1 MVLLSCNQ
9 DNKGLGNNKEFQSYI
24 QTDAGFAVVNNN
36 EATPIYLS
44 DNEHSG
50 VIKIAEKFQQD
61 IERVTN
67 VKPNLI
73 VDKEPTEGVAIIV
86 GTIGQSKLIDKL
98 ISDKKI

>member
-1 MVLLSCNQ
+1 MKSNQFFLFLISMVLLSCNQ

-50 VIKIAEKFQQD
+50 VIK
-61 IERVTN
+61 
-67 VKPNLI
+67 
-73 VDKEPTEGVAIIV
+73 
-86 GTIGQSKLIDKL
+86 
-98 ISDKKI
+98 